1 MKVSWD
7 YEFPTEWK
15 NIMSQTTNQQTFTR
29 RYPDNL
35 IEISDHN
42 YENHKFVGGKS
53 TISMGIFWWFFPPP
67 KPRNSASKTWKASSR
82 DNSRAALCSL
92 ARRAS
97 ASLKS
102 RAVCGRELGGG
113 SSNLRYTCLKKK
125 IYVGYVYI
133 YIYIFYKFILD
144 IYIYII
150 YIYIFIYIYIT
161 ICIFIYITWY
171 MNMGI

>member
-1 MKVSWD
+1 MVSTPLKNMKVSWD

-53 TISMGIFWWFFPPP
+53 TISMGIFWWFFPPQ

-113 SSNLRYTCLKKK
+113 SSNLTYTCKK
-125 IYVGYVYI
+125 YI
-133 YIYIFYKFILD
+133 YMLDMYIYKFILD
-144 IYIYII
+144 IYIYI
-150 YIYIFIYIYIT
+150 YIYLYI
-161 ICIFIYITWY
+161 
-171 MNMGI
+171 